1 MKKTIKTS
9 KDFYSFENYKPNKQS
24 KKITVNGVE
33 YLSKAQAMA
42 LENMTRKELD
52 EYIKQNPNCI
62 D

>member
-9 KDFYSFENYKPNKQS
+9 KDFYSMENYVPNKQA
-24 KKITVNGVE
+24 KPITVNGTQ
-33 YLSKAQAMA
+33 YKSKAQAMA

-52 EYIKQNPNCI
+52 AYIKENPNCI